1 MLSGI
6 VLCYIVLVAEIIIDN
21 QKSSVF
27 APPDLEVEEMFK
39 MGVHLGHAKG
49 KRNPAMSPF
58 VFGVRNN
65 VEIID
70 LEKTKAKLHEACEF
84 LKKAAA
90 NGKMVLLTGTRP
102 ASRKALED
110 ASAETGMPAVTL
122 RWVGG
127 TLTNFKVIFG
137 QIELLERLEKEKASG
152 EFLKYT
158 KKEKIRLEK
167 KLARLHHVFDGMRTL
182 KKLPDI
188 LFVVDI
194 SHDDLPVREARRM
207 NIPIVALT
215 DTNTDPNIITYPV
228 PSNDDALPAVRYM
241 VGRIKDAILE
251 GKRMVKEVSKEVPK
265 EAKEI

>member
-1 MLSGI
+1 M
-6 VLCYIVLVAEIIIDN
+6 AEITIDNN
-21 QKSSVF
+21 QKSPIF
-27 APPDLEVEEMFK
+27 AQADPEIEEMFK
-39 MGVHLGHAKG
+39 AGVHLGHAKG

-70 LEKTKAKLHEACEF
+70 LEKTQKHLYDACEF
-84 LKKAAA
+84 LKKAVAS
-90 NGKMVLLTGTRP
+90 GKTVLLAGTRP

-127 TLTNFKVIFG
+127 TLTNFKVILG
-137 QIELLERLEKEKASG
+137 QIELLERLEKEKAAG
-152 EFLKYT
+152 EFAKYT

-167 KLARLHHVFDGMRTL
+167 KLARLHHVFDGMRAL

-215 DTNTDPNIITYPV
+215 DTNTNPELVTYSIPA
-228 PSNDDALPAVRYM
+228 NDDALPAVRYM
-241 VGRIKDAILE
+241 VGRIKEAIVE
-251 GKRMVKEVSKEVPK
+251 GKRMGIRDMKQETKEPK
-265 EAKEI
+265 E

>member
-1 MLSGI
+1 M
-6 VLCYIVLVAEIIIDN
+6 LVAEIIIDN
-21 QKSSVF
+21 QKPSVF
-27 APPDLEVEEMFK
+27 AQADPEVEEM
-39 MGVHLGHAKG
+39 MRAGVHLGHAKS
-49 KRNPAMSPF
+49 KRNPAMSAY

-70 LEKTKAKLHEACEF
+70 LAKTKTKLHEACEF
-84 LKKAAA
+84 LKKAVAG
-90 NGKMVLLTGTRP
+90 GKTVLLTGTRP
-102 ASRKALED
+102 AARKALED

-137 QIELLERLEKEKASG
+137 QIELLERLEKEKAAG
-152 EFLKYT
+152 EFTKYT

-167 KLARLHHVFDGMRTL
+167 KLARLHHVFDGMRSL

-194 SHDDLPVREARRM
+194 SNDDLPVREARRM
-207 NIPIVALT
+207 KIPIVALT
-215 DTNTDPNIITYPV
+215 DTNTDPNIITYPI

-241 VGRIKDAILE
+241 VGRIKEAILE
-251 GKRMVKEVSKEVPK
+251 GKNMVKEAPKEVK
-265 EAKEI
+265 E

>member
-1 MLSGI
+1 MS
-6 VLCYIVLVAEIIIDN
+6 EITIDN
-21 QKSSVF
+21 SKSLVF
-27 APPDLEVEEMFK
+27 TAPDPEIEEMMK
-39 MGVHLGHAKG
+39 AGVHLGHAKS

-70 LEKTKAKLHEACEF
+70 LEKTKAKLYEACEF
-84 LKKAAA
+84 LKKAVSS
-90 NGKMVLLTGTRP
+90 GKMVLLTGTRP

-137 QIELLERLEKEKASG
+137 QIELLERLEKEKAGG
-152 EFLKYT
+152 EFAKYT

-167 KLARLHHVFDGMRTL
+167 KLMRLHHVFDGMRSL

-207 NIPIVALT
+207 QIPIVALT
-215 DTNTDPNIITYPV
+215 DTNTDPNFVTYPI

-241 VGRIKDAILE
+241 VGKIKEAILE
-251 GKRMVKEVSKEVPK
+251 GKRMVNEAPK
-265 EAKEI
+265 EIKEPKET

>member
-1 MLSGI
+1 MS
-6 VLCYIVLVAEIIIDN
+6 EITADN
-21 QKSSVF
+21 TKPSVF
-27 APPDLEVEEMFK
+27 AAPDPEIEEMFK
-39 MGVHLGHAKG
+39 AGAHLGHAKS
-49 KRNPAMSPF
+49 KRNPAMSPY

-70 LEKTKAKLHEACEF
+70 LEKTKAKLYEACEF
-84 LKKAAA
+84 LKKAVS
-90 NGKMVLLTGTRP
+90 NGKTVLLAGTRP
-102 ASRKALED
+102 ASRKAIED

-127 TLTNFKVIFG
+127 TLTNFKVILG
-137 QIELLERLEKEKASG
+137 QIELLERLEKEKADG
-152 EFLKYT
+152 EFAKYT

-167 KLARLHHVFDGMRTL
+167 KLSRLHHVFDGMRSL

-207 NIPIVALT
+207 RIPIVALT
-215 DTNTDPNIITYPV
+215 DTNTDPTIITYPV

-241 VGRIKDAILE
+241 VGRMKDAILE
-251 GKRMVKEVSKEVPK
+251 GKRMVQPDPK
-265 EAKEI
+265 SQI